1 MKTSEIIDAM
11 SKSFISDMCFV
22 YVCFNLFFFMIAVY
36 IIICIYDCI
45 VLLYMYMYIY
55 TDIYVYD
62 TIMYIW

>member
-1 MKTSEIIDAM
+1 
-11 SKSFISDMCFV
+11 
-22 YVCFNLFFFMIAVY
+22 MIAVY